1 MVWYCCNVTSVSRS
15 IPDVIWL
22 VINSPCSKSIV
33 EVLLRPEVAVEVR
46 EIAISSL
53 FPTDGRSEV
62 VVEVREIVISSLFP
76 TDGRVISENDVQIVL
91 SVEVVVSVN

>member
-62 VVEVREIVISSLFP
+62 REIVISSLFLS
-76 TDGRVISENDVQIVL
+76 DGRVISENDVQIVL

>member
-33 EVLLRPEVAVEVR
+33 EVLSRPEVAVEVR

-53 FPTDGRSEV
+53 FSTDGRS
-62 VVEVREIVISSLFP
+62 EVREIVISSLFL

>member
-1 MVWYCCNVTSVSRS
+1 MTSVSRS

-33 EVLLRPEVAVEVR
+33 EVL
-46 EIAISSL
+46 S
-53 FPTDGRSEV
+53 RSEV
-62 VVEVREIVISSLFP
+62 VVEVREIVISSLFL